1 MIEQGDV
8 KNYSVVVTSTIFP
21 REARDK
27 SVVKS
32 VYSPEERLRQTR
44 DTIDS
49 LRACGYGNIHL
60 LDNSGHRHREQLEG
74 AFADVQLGLFDHYQ
88 YDNKGVSE
96 TLLLLDGL
104 ARLPDRTPI
113 VKLSGRYLLTRP
125 VSLDT
130 GKYDLGA
137 RIYEHARRFGTV
149 STMSTRCYVTRD
161 KAILQRYL
169 LALLEEIFAYSSR
182 IVGPGSLKRFLVN
195 QFMPGRNSC
204 SFFDPMLSVEAASI
218 VVVRR
223 LGLRLLELRSVGVK
237 GFAGTFDN
245 LAIED

>member
-1 MIEQGDV
+1 MIRQGEV
-8 KNYSVVVTSTIFP
+8 KGYSVAVTSTIFP

-32 VYSPEERLRQTR
+32 VYSPEQRLQQTR
-44 DTIDS
+44 ATIDS
-49 LRACGYGNIHL
+49 LRACGYGSILL
-60 LDNSGHRHREQLEG
+60 LDNSGHRHRAQLES

-88 YDNKGVSE
+88 YDNKGISE

-104 ARLPDRTPI
+104 ALLPDGVPI

-125 VSLDT
+125 LCLDT

-137 RIYEHARRFGTV
+137 RVYGHARRFGTV
-149 STMSTRCYVTRD
+149 STMSTRCYVMRD
-161 KAILQRYL
+161 KAVLQRYL
-169 LALLEEIFAYSSR
+169 LALLEEIFSYSSR
-182 IVGPGSLKRFLVN
+182 IVGPGSLKRFLAN
-195 QFMPGRNSC
+195 QFMPGRTPY

-218 VVVRR
+218 DVVRR
-223 LGLRLLELRSVGVK
+223 MGLRLLELQSIGVK
-237 GFAGTFDN
+237 GLAGTFDN